1 MFYSVRFPVLKN
13 DISKMPEND
22 LQFEY
27 LSQLAAYKQAQARVS
42 ADPWSAIAVQQQELA
57 AQRLIMQQQVNN
69 EFNYCFFSNTS
80 DLIGIIMFFSSFYLV
95 RCRTRIPI
103 PFVLIAFIPFYALPS
118 FSLLPKFSF
127 FFNFIYLIYLLYFYC
142 TSLFHPFSSNSVSL
156 YSIGMSIPVSSF
168 PFYFSYYWLLFFV
181 FPAIFFLYISFQFC
195 VTVFIVL

>member
-1 MFYSVRFPVLKN
+1 
-13 DISKMPEND
+13 MPEND

-103 PFVLIAFIPFYALPS
+103 PL
-118 FSLLPKFSF
+118 
-127 FFNFIYLIYLLYFYC
+127 YL
-142 TSLFHPFSSNSVSL
+142 
-156 YSIGMSIPVSSF
+156 
-168 PFYFSYYWLLFFV
+168 
-181 FPAIFFLYISFQFC
+181 
-195 VTVFIVL
+195 